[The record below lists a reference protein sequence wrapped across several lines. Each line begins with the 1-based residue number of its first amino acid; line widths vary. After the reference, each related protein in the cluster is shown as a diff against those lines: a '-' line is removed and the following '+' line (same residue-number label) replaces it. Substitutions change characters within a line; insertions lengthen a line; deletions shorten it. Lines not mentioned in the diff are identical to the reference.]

1 MQCTLGTFYLRYPSL
16 PLGSDS
22 VEKNRVAMAAAA
34 ANTRTAQYRQTVV
47 VGNSLILH
55 KNIITN

>member
-1 MQCTLGTFYLRYPSL
+1 M